1 MGMNLKSFLMLKIVH
16 HFNPHPRMGVN
27 FHLLLPVSEI
37 QSFNPHPRMG
47 MNKKAMQQIVDREN
61 FNPHPC
67 KGGWTSYYQLK
78 GNHNLFQP
86 TSSTWG
92 MNGFVVFTNQS
103 YDNITT
109 HIPVWGWTGNYLKL
123 IVYGVYISIHTP
135 AWGRTI
141 VGSAEDLWICIST
154 HTPAWGWTA
163 FIHVHSAML
172 LFQPTPPYGDEQ
184 RSM

>member
-1 MGMNLKSFLMLKIVH
+1 MAILIHIPTWGWTYRGMNIFFFIEFQPTPL
-16 HFNPHPRMGVN
+16 
-27 FHLLLPVSEI
+27 
-37 QSFNPHPRMG
+37 Q
-47 MNKKAMQQIVDREN
+47 
-61 FNPHPC
+61 
-67 KGGWTSYYQLK
+67 GGWTSYYQLK

-135 AWGRTI
+135 
-141 VGSAEDLWICIST
+141 V
-154 HTPAWGWTA
+154 WGWT
-163 FIHVHSAML
+163 FSSRLDSAKRW
-172 LFQPTPPYGDEQ
+172 FQPTPPHGDEQ
-184 RSM
+184 ARPFRSGPFFIHFNPHPRMGMNRR